1 MQPKFIKQ
9 PNALFIR
16 FGQYTGQIL
25 SSSISDL
32 KTTVTIRVASF
43 YFSDIIDLDVPYSN
57 FQYFSLLRALIDDTI
72 TFVNIG
78 VEYKIVSKRLK
89 KNIIRL
95 TFPVRDMCGFLSC
108 FLFLIIHFHLCNRN
122 YVYLAIAC
130 TLPLLRFCYI
140 ESD

>member
-1 MQPKFIKQ
+1 MQPKFITQ

-25 SSSISDL
+25 SSSISNL
-32 KTTVTIRVASF
+32 KTTITIRVSSF
-43 YFSDIIDLDVPYSN
+43 YFSEITDLDVPQSN

-89 KNIIRL
+89 KNVIRL
-95 TFPVRDMCGFLSC
+95 
-108 FLFLIIHFHLCNRN
+108 
-122 YVYLAIAC
+122 
-130 TLPLLRFCYI
+130 
-140 ESD
+140 

>member
-25 SSSISDL
+25 SSSLSDL

-43 YFSDIIDLDVPYSN
+43 YFSDIIDLDVPHSN

-89 KNIIRL
+89 KNIIR
-95 TFPVRDMCGFLSC
+95 F
-108 FLFLIIHFHLCNRN
+108 
-122 YVYLAIAC
+122 
-130 TLPLLRFCYI
+130 
-140 ESD
+140 

>member
-9 PNALFIR
+9 HNALFIR

-25 SSSISDL
+25 SSSLSDL

-43 YFSDIIDLDVPYSN
+43 YFSDIIDLDVPHSN

-95 TFPVRDMCGFLSC
+95 
-108 FLFLIIHFHLCNRN
+108 
-122 YVYLAIAC
+122 
-130 TLPLLRFCYI
+130 
-140 ESD
+140 

>member
-43 YFSDIIDLDVPYSN
+43 YFSDIIDLDVPHSN

-72 TFVNIG
+72 TSVNIG
-78 VEYKIVSKRLK
+78 VEYKIVSRRLK

-95 TFPVRDMCGFLSC
+95 
-108 FLFLIIHFHLCNRN
+108 
-122 YVYLAIAC
+122 
-130 TLPLLRFCYI
+130 
-140 ESD
+140 